1 MRHNSGL
8 RNHAGEACLT
18 LRGAAR
24 RLGISPQ
31 AVRWAVGAG
40 HFEAERS
47 FLATGQP
54 IVLIPVSQ
62 VRAYA
67 RKRAK
72 REVRCATK

>member
-8 RNHAGEACLT
+8 RNAAGEPCLT

-31 AVRWAVGAG
+31 AVRWAMEAG
-40 HFEAERS
+40 HFTKE
-47 FLATGQP
+47 LDLIATGQ
-54 IVLIPVSQ
+54 VVCLIPVRE

-67 RKRAK
+67 RRRA
-72 REVRCATK
+72 RRALAAAQ